1 MINKFISMLLVCFFH
16 MATAQ
21 DSIVTLNAEQ
31 LLQLVKKYHPVA
43 KQTQIG
49 VEKSE
54 AEITL
59 ARGAF
64 NPIIGNY
71 MAQKTFGGTNYY
83 EYVNPQVKLPTWYG
97 VELSAGSLNL
107 NGDRLNND
115 ETSGQTSFVGISVPL
130 AKNLAMDK
138 RRAFLQQAK
147 IFNTMA
153 KLDQQAVLNNLL
165 MEAMEAYWFW
175 VKTYQT
181 FVVVKNNVLINE
193 ARLLLIKKSVE
204 NGERPAI
211 DTIEALTQLQSFE
224 ILRNQQWL
232 SFQNAGLAL
241 SAFLWNK
248 DNQPYYLPE
257 TVLPQGGWENETNIS
272 LFNITLNDVL
282 QASNQNNPN
291 LLNYNYKLEALN
303 IDKKLKFQE
312 LLPKID
318 FNYNVLGK
326 NGLPTINGVLND
338 NYQVGLKVE
347 MPLFL
352 SAGRGEFRKAKL
364 KISETKIDLSIKQQS
379 TEIKIKSY
387 HNELVTLQKQVELQ
401 SNNYANYTLL
411 LKAEESRFY
420 NGESSMFLINS
431 RETKALEALEK
442 LIDLK
447 TKYFKTLYAL
457 QWSAGLLK

>member
-1 MINKFISMLLVCFFH
+1 
-16 MATAQ
+16 
-21 DSIVTLNAEQ
+21 
-31 LLQLVKKYHPVA
+31 
-43 KQTQIG
+43 
-49 VEKSE
+49 
-54 AEITL
+54 
-59 ARGAF
+59 
-64 NPIIGNY
+64 

-83 EYVNPQVKLPTWYG
+83 NYVNPQVKLPTWYG

-107 NGDRLNND
+107 DGDRLNND
-115 ETSGQTSFVGISVPL
+115 ETPGQTSFVGISVPL

-147 IFNTMA
+147 IFNSIA
-153 KLDQQAVLNNLL
+153 KLDQQAILNNLL

-181 FVVVKNNVLINE
+181 FVVVKNNVSINE
-193 ARLLLIKKSVE
+193 ARLILIKKSVE

-224 ILRNQQWL
+224 LQKNQQWL
-232 SFQNAGLAL
+232 LFQNAGLAL
-241 SAFLWNK
+241 SAFLWNQES
-248 DNQPYYLPE
+248 QPYYLPE
-257 TVLPQGGWENETNIS
+257 TVIPQGGWENETNIN

-282 QASNQNNPN
+282 QASSLNNPN
-291 LLNYNYKLEALN
+291 LLSYNYKLEALQ

-326 NGLPTINGVLND
+326 NGLPTITGVLNN
-338 NYQVGLKVE
+338 NYQVGLKME

-352 SAGRGEFRKAKL
+352 SAGRGEYRKAKL
-364 KISETKIDLSIKQQS
+364 KISETQIDLSIKQQA

-387 HNELVTLQKQVELQ
+387 HNELITLQKQVALQ
-401 SNNYANYTLL
+401 SNNYASYTQL
-411 LKAEESRFY
+411 LKAEESKFY